1 MPARKTSKKSK
12 KKATNK
18 TAARKLTTS
27 QAAQLVKIEQLGKA
41 VGTAVSRALARQDL
55 SGIRGPI
62 LCGIIYRPNT
72 GTFSPL
78 FKTQF

>member
-1 MPARKTSKKSK
+1 MPARKASK
-12 KKATNK
+12 KKATK
-18 TAARKLTTS
+18 QAAARKITTA

-41 VGTAVSRALARQDL
+41 VGTAVNRALARQDL

-72 GTFSPL
+72 GTFSPI
-78 FKTQF
+78 FKAQ